1 MQFPNI
7 FVYSIVNFHI
17 LTALSHNGTRTGEE
31 TLCSRISK
39 CNESL
44 LFFKCYFIYFPFK
57 KSYLLKKKNFYPSH
71 TKAVNLE
78 AQSTMNWLRVPPVLN
93 FCAPFVNS
101 MFVFFERTKTVFLL
115 LSPHLFFTLIVMF
128 HLSIYPLPS

>member
-31 TLCSRISK
+31 TLCSLISK

-44 LFFKCYFIYFPFK
+44 LFFKSYFIYFPFEK
-57 KSYLLKKKNFYPSH
+57 TYLLVKSRSRAMIQKIFRYLWGIFAHVSG
-71 TKAVNLE
+71 AV
-78 AQSTMNWLRVPPVLN
+78 S
-93 FCAPFVNS
+93 
-101 MFVFFERTKTVFLL
+101 
-115 LSPHLFFTLIVMF
+115 
-128 HLSIYPLPS
+128 